1 MDTTLQTELFACIA
15 KEVTP
20 LPLSCAPVLNVL
32 LRTELIRGL
41 VAIARTTA
49 ANSENVI
56 GQGWWQKI
64 KIMRQT

>member
-1 MDTTLQTELFACIA
+1 MDTTLQTELFACTA

-20 LPLSCAPVLNVL
+20 SPLSCVPVLNVL

-41 VAIARTTA
+41 GAIADTTA
-49 ANSENVI
+49 ANSEN
-56 GQGWWQKI
+56 GRGKGWWQKI

>member
-1 MDTTLQTELFACIA
+1 MDTTLQTELFACMA

-41 VAIARTTA
+41 AAIARTTA
-49 ANSENVI
+49 ANSS
-56 GQGWWQKI
+56 
-64 KIMRQT
+64 M